1 MKILANQINKKF
13 RQEYVIR
20 NFNYEFNAHSNYA
33 LIGQNGSG
41 KSTLLKILGQY
52 SLPTKGQV
60 QYVDHQNQLIS
71 EDQKFSKVS
80 FVAPYIELIEEFTLT
95 ELLQFFISLD
105 YIPKEISLSF
115 LEDFIQL
122 SPAKDKFIKNYS
134 SGMRQKIK
142 LGSALL
148 SNRPLLF
155 LDEPTT
161 NLDIQAKK
169 WFSEK
174 LSNLNNKT
182 IIIASNENFEI
193 DLCQH
198 SINVSDFKS

>member
-52 SLPTKGQV
+52 SLPSKGQV

-71 EDQKFSKVS
+71 EDQTFSKVS

-95 ELLQFFISLD
+95 ELLQFFISLN

-174 LSNLNNKT
+174 VSNLNNKT